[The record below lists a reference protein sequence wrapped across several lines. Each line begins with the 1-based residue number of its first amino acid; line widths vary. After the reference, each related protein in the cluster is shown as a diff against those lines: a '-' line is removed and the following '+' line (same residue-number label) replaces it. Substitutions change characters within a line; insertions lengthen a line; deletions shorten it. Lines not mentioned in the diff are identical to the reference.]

1 MLERPDQGWDDYVAE
16 YLVAEHTAKGM
27 DELETPKRGGCLT
40 ALVTIVLLIVA
51 AIVLL

>member
-27 DELETPKRGGCLT
+27 DEPETPKRGGCLT
-40 ALVTIVLLIVA
+40 TLVIMLLIVA
-51 AIVLL
+51 AITIS